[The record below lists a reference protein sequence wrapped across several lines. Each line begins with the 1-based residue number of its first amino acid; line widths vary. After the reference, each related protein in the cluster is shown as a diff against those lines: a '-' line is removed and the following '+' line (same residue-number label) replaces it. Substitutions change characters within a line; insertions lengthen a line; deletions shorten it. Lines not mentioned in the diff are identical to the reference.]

1 MREYEIS
8 HRITETPR
16 VNTIICQFCHSRSR
30 LVLAFLGTAS
40 NAGKGGHKAWFYRML
55 TLLPPLVF
63 HAMHTTLFTPCSRNF
78 SAVCR
83 FLVLKKMKSCL
94 RFWPFMEASEIQEG
108 WNRERGR
115 EHGLGGTRNLLTGT
129 FVFHCV
135 VCYSQGSFVRESRVR
150 VESRYHSRPAAP
162 FLS

>member
-16 VNTIICQFCHSRSR
+16 VNTIICHFCHSCSR

-83 FLVLKKMKSCL
+83 FLVLKKNEGL
-94 RFWPFMEASEIQEG
+94 PPFLAIHGSELNSRRLKPGKRTRAWI
-108 WNRERGR
+108 GR
-115 EHGLGGTRNLLTGT
+115 DKKLVDWH
-129 FVFHCV
+129 FCYHCF
-135 VCYSQGSFVRESRVR
+135 VCYSQGTFVRESRVR
-150 VESRYHSRPAAP
+150 VES
-162 FLS
+162 